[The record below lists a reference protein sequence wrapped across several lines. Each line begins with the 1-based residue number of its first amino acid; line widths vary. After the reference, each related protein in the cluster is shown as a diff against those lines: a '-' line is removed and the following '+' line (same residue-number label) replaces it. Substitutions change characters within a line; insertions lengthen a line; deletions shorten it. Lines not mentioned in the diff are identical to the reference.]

1 MATKK
6 RPASEIKASN
16 KKTSAAKQMHRPPGA
31 KKNIATPTWMLPVLL
46 IITFIAFI
54 PVLQAGFVSLDDNE
68 YVTSN
73 PFMNAGHLKELVI
86 TPLQGNYHPLTM
98 LSLYLNHMISG
109 QNAWSYHLLNL
120 LLHLINCV
128 LVFRLALLLGNKNLV
143 IAFTTA
149 ILFAIHPMRVE
160 SVAWISERKD
170 VLYGLFFLAGL
181 ISYTKYADTRSK
193 KQYAL
198 TIVFLLLS
206 LLSKPA
212 AVIFP
217 VTLFCIDLLRKR
229 KIDIKLFIE
238 KIPFFVLAM
247 GMGILT
253 MVGQKEAGATGI
265 ANFSMITKILFGFYG
280 IMMYIIKL
288 IAPVNLAVFYRYP
301 AGNESLSSA
310 YYIAP
315 VFFILLAIVV
325 FYSFR
330 KTRVPAFGI
339 FFYLVNLLLVLQ
351 LIPVGSA
358 VISERYTYIPYIGLF
373 FIIGWLVDRYANNN
387 INKSFVILAPV
398 SFLLLLLTW
407 KQSTVWQTSAKLWDN
422 AIKNQPSYKAYANR
436 ARLLRDEKNYDLSL
450 EYFKEAIRLNID
462 DYESFNNRGNVYFD
476 MKKYDLAEADYRH
489 SIALRPD
496 YYQALDNLGSQ
507 FAVRGLYDS
516 ALKYFNLALKFGP
529 EYKISYGNRG
539 LLYMQLNR
547 FDDAIKDWQKY
558 LGFGPATGGSF
569 GEADVHSMIGECY
582 QALKKYQQSLESF
595 NKAIEIQ
602 PNVADY
608 YLRRAITYKELQ
620 NPAAAK
626 KDALIAKSAGLK
638 IPDDLA
644 KALGIE

>member
-6 RPASEIKASN
+6 RGSQEIRSQA
-16 KKTSAAKQMHRPPGA
+16 KKTKAERQVHRPPGSR
-31 KKNIATPTWMLPVLL
+31 KNMAVPNWMLPLL
-46 IITFIAFI
+46 IIVSFISFI

-68 YVTSN
+68 YVTNN
-73 PFMNAGHLKELVI
+73 PFMNAAHLKELLI

-98 LSLYLNHMISG
+98 LSLYLNHLISG
-109 QNAWSYHLLNL
+109 DNAWSYHLLNL
-120 LLHLINCV
+120 LLHLVNCV
-128 LVFRLALLLGNKNLV
+128 LVFRLAILLGNKNVV

-181 ISYTKYADTRSK
+181 ISYIKYVDTQSK

-198 TIVFLLLS
+198 TIIFLLLS
-206 LLSKPA
+206 LVSKPA

-217 VTLFCIDLLRKR
+217 VTLFCVDLLRKR
-229 KIDIKLFIE
+229 KFNFKLVIE
-238 KIPFFVLAM
+238 KIPFFILAM

-265 ANFSMITKILFGFYG
+265 ANFTMVTKILFGFYG
-280 IMMYIIKL
+280 IMMYMIKF
-288 IAPVNLAVFYRYP
+288 IAPFNLAVFYRYP
-301 AGNESLSSA
+301 AGNESLSPA

-315 VFFILLAIVV
+315 VFFVLLAVII
-325 FYSFR
+325 FYSFK

-339 FFYLVNLLLVLQ
+339 SFYLVNLLLVLQ

-373 FIIGWLVDRYANNN
+373 FIVGWLIDRYAKNN
-387 INKSFVILAPV
+387 INRSFVIIAPV
-398 SFLLLLLTW
+398 SILLMVLTW
-407 KQSTVWQTSAKLWDN
+407 KQSSVWQTSATLWDN
-422 AIKNQPSYKAYANR
+422 AIKNHPSYKAYANR
-436 ARLLRDEKNYDLSL
+436 AKLLRDEKNYDLSL

-462 DYESFNNRGNVYFD
+462 DYESYNNRGNVYFD
-476 MKKYDLAEADYRH
+476 MKKYDLAEIDYRH

-496 YYQALDNLGSQ
+496 YYQAMDNLGSQ
-507 FAVRGLYDS
+507 FAMRGLYDS

-529 EYKISYGNRG
+529 DYKTSYGNRG

-547 FDDAIKDWQKY
+547 FDEAIKDWQKY
-558 LGFGPATGGSF
+558 LGFGPGNGGSF
-569 GEADVHSMIGECY
+569 SEADVHSMIGECY

-595 NKAIEIQ
+595 NKAIEMQ

-608 YLRRAITYKELQ
+608 YLKRAISYKELQ
-620 NPAAAK
+620 NLDAAK
-626 KDALIAKSAGLK
+626 KDALVAKNAGLT

-644 KALGIE
+644 KALGIQ